1 MQSVQTKKNF
11 KDKKQIMDEYHQR
24 QYDTPKRSTI
34 AFVKFLNCAGG
45 GIRQ

>member
-1 MQSVQTKKNF
+1 MQSEKIF

-34 AFVKFLNCAGG
+34 AFVKFLDCVW